1 MTAAGSHLLHWLEVT
16 LAASSKRNPKANPS
30 EQIQETNMSPEGL
43 IQTNLDLSGLKSLEA
58 TFWSY

>member
-43 IQTNLDLSGLKSLEA
+43 IQRVDPVKCCA
-58 TFWSY
+58 PQ